1 MHAFELPVICDQH
14 PRNFFLN
21 QLLTI
26 GLGKSILLAAMIGRA
41 EALFSMLVQAH
52 FNHRFVEELF
62 HDFPV
67 VLGQIAL
74 KKVFRSVVIEV
85 SGAVAS
91 LDDFKSEVT
100 DQK

>member
-1 MHAFELPVICDQH
+1 
-14 PRNFFLN
+14 
-21 QLLTI
+21 
-26 GLGKSILLAAMIGRA
+26 
-41 EALFSMLVQAH
+41 MLVQAH

-74 KKVFRSVVIEV
+74 KKVFRSVLIEV